1 MTTISKGAKLVTF
14 INVFTF
20 PPGNQQRL
28 VELLMK
34 VTETSVRLAPGLL
47 SSSLHRS
54 IDAPRSPCMRSG
66 GP

>member
-14 INVFTF
+14 INVFTV

-34 VTETSVRLAPGLL
+34 VTETSVRLAPGFV

-54 IDAPRSPCMRSG
+54 IDGRG
-66 GP
+66 

>member
-14 INVFTF
+14 INVFTV

-34 VTETSVRLAPGLL
+34 VTETSVRLALVTC
-47 SSSLHRS
+47 
-54 IDAPRSPCMRSG
+54 PRTLARP
-66 GP
+66 